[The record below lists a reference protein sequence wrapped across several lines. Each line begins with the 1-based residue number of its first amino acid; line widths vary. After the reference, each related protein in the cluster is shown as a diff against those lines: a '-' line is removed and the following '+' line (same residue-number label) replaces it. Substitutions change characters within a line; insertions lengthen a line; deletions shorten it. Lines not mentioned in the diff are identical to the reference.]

1 MRQHANRI
9 VGKGG
14 YGGEEF
20 LSVNGVDIVLAQQY
34 AKTMN
39 LAISDQRHTL
49 VSLPTEISNG
59 HVIEN
64 IASAGAITA

>member
-1 MRQHANRI
+1 
-9 VGKGG
+9 
-14 YGGEEF
+14 